1 MFTTYQT
8 TSTAFLRMCL
18 KHKNFVRVVA
28 VVLLQLIGVSSISA
42 EEQTVERIL
51 ETGSGLVEL
60 SIVDGTGATT
70 SISTGDTGRV
80 IVEMTITGFL
90 TRWGREQNRKR
101 VKELLRNPPIEQKGN
116 HIKVGDLRW
125 RVRKDLS
132 ISYHITVP
140 PNTNVYVSGPENV
153 RVTGLHGNLH
163 VNGANTIASGTR
175 GNITL
180 ERAKSIQV
188 TDLSGDL
195 YVTGGRV
202 VASDIRGD
210 VIVKRAEYVAI
221 DNVIGKLTVT
231 DRAQVV
237 HVDDV
242 IVDIG
247 SYGL

>member
-1 MFTTYQT
+1 MFMTYQT
-8 TSTAFLRMCL
+8 TSISFLRMCM
-18 KHKNFVRVVA
+18 KHKNFVCATA
-28 VVLLQLIGVSSISA
+28 VVLFQLIGASSIAA

-51 ETGSGLVEL
+51 ETGSDVVEL

-80 IVEMTITGFL
+80 IVETTITGGFL

-101 VKELLRNPPIEQKGN
+101 VKELLRNPPMEQKGN
-116 HIKVGDLRW
+116 HIKVGDLPW

-153 RVTGLHGNLH
+153 QVTGLHGNL
-163 VNGANTIASGTR
+163 R
-175 GNITL
+175 
-180 ERAKSIQV
+180 
-188 TDLSGDL
+188 
-195 YVTGGRV
+195 VTGGRV
-202 VASDIRGD
+202 VASDIKGD

-221 DNVIGKLTVT
+221 DNVRGKLTVT
-231 DRAQVV
+231 DRAQVI

-242 IVDIG
+242 IVDLG
-247 SYGL
+247 SSSL